1 MTMTTKEKLDQYDLF
16 DQAIIRHGMLNN
28 IRDYEVIGFIYGQ
41 EYEEEIQYIFKGCIK
56 ADFKVI
62 VKPEH
67 YSMDD
72 RLLDLSRQS
81 ESDYPNGFIWGVN
94 YAVTYPGLTLTENSD
109 ELIQLE
115 KTYGL
120 KFNKIFIETNAYELT
135 LIFHD
140 LDTRLLKRTDKNKNA
155 L

>member
-1 MTMTTKEKLDQYDLF
+1 MTIKEKLDQHDLF
-16 DQAIIRHGMLNN
+16 DQAIIRHGMLDN
-28 IRDYEVIGFIYGQ
+28 IRDYEIIGLISGQ
-41 EYEEEIQYIFKGCIK
+41 EYEEEIQYVFKGCIK

-62 VKPEH
+62 VKPAH

-81 ESDYPNGFIWGVN
+81 ESDYPKGFIWGVN
-94 YAVTYPGLTLTENSD
+94 YAVTYPGLTLTENTD

-115 KTYGL
+115 KTYGH
-120 KFNKIFIETNAYELT
+120 KFYKIFIETNAYELT
-135 LIFHD
+135 LLFHD
-140 LDTRLLKRTDKNKNA
+140 LDIKVLKHTDKNKNA